1 MNATFAPL
9 VGFSAPPASKSKSWF
24 APAFS
29 IALALT
35 ACATAPKALVPDQ
48 PPPAVQVLVPVP
60 TPCEVQKVEPSPL
73 VTERLGGAGGELFEA
88 VKRILADRAILI
100 SDRTKLVAA
109 NSDPCPEVKP

>member
-1 MNATFAPL
+1 MSNGSIGEPHERDLRAPSGL
-9 VGFSAPPASKSKSWF
+9 QRPTG
-24 APAFS
+24 
-29 IALALT
+29 L
-35 ACATAPKALVPDQ
+35 Q
-48 PPPAVQVLVPVP
+48 VQI
-60 TPCEVQKVEPSPL
+60 VEPSPL